1 MLINLTPEHWARAA
15 MLGEAR
21 RRTNEASRHQ
31 SRDRGRDKNI
41 LGDLMGS
48 LGELIALEH
57 YQPRM
62 SPDQAVETRQH
73 MLHLGNGRSVKG
85 ADIELP
91 NLSIDV
97 KTFDCDR
104 RKRFFAINAAKHQQL
119 AGQCDGY
126 FALLAPK
133 YAQMAMLIDY
143 IPHQEVSQWEC
154 KGLGKYGDP
163 SYNCPITAFVN
174 RYAAQSEYRALLHVE
189 CYAREQIGQAI
200 HHPSIRQQFAHDFP
214 HSQTLLFR
222 AA

>member
-57 YQPRM
+57 YQDRM
-62 SPDQAVETRQH
+62 TPEQANDTRQH

-85 ADIELP
+85 ADIELSD
-91 NLSIDV
+91 LSVDV

-119 AGQCDGY
+119 AGVCQGY

-133 YAQMAMLIDY
+133 YAQMGMLIDH
-143 IPHQEVSQWEC
+143 IPHQDVSQWEC

-174 RYAAQSEYRALLHVE
+174 RYAAQSEYRALLHVA
-189 CYAREQIGQAI
+189 CYEREQIGHAI
-200 HHPSIRQQFAHDFP
+200 HREDVRYQFANDFP